1 MWVCVQT
8 DVNTHTQGKWSV
20 LLEQR
25 LGGSVFLCCA
35 LSSFSFTK
43 LWSAYCLLTPNIYPA
58 EENAHL
64 TPVDNHTLRGIFLPL
79 FLSFCKWWLEIK
91 LTFPVCCYRQA
102 VYESVSLC
110 SLLWQ
115 HWIITYYYQIN
126 MLTQFPI
133 SVWSHAEFNLAVKI
147 QGSPAVNVAVVCV
160 CAGALFALD
169 DFTGG
174 LSRQHSCFF
183 LQGGHVRSGRRHK
196 TGAFARRVA
205 ASRRWKWGF
214 LAEPAGDLDPRCSSL
229 CGSRSVR
236 LLLPLS
242 KLHWDPQEDLITLL
256 TCFVWMVSQCCV
268 QFSR

>member
-1 MWVCVQT
+1 MPS
-8 DVNTHTQGKWSV
+8 HH
-20 LLEQR
+20 LAL
-25 LGGSVFLCCA
+25 
-35 LSSFSFTK
+35 LSSDQLTAS
-43 LWSAYCLLTPNIYPA
+43 WLLTSILQRKTHIWPR
-58 EENAHL
+58 L
-64 TPVDNHTLRGIFLPL
+64 TITPSEGFFFPSFWVSASDGWRLNWHFLYVVIGRL
-79 FLSFCKWWLEIK
+79 FIRISI
-91 LTFPVCCYRQA
+91 A
-102 VYESVSLC
+102 
-110 SLLWQ
+110 LLWQ